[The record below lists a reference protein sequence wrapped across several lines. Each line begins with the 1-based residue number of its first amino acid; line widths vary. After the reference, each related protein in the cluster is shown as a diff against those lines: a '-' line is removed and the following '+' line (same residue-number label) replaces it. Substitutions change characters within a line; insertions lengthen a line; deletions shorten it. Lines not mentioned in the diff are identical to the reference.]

1 MDKKHSIVY
10 LLTLKDTIN
19 DLMGSSLM
27 GNRYTKALK
36 AGIESLS
43 SDDIEVTSN
52 KFVIK
57 VVNDKGNLYVKVFLK
72 KGGWLETHEYLAQD
86 LIDENMLGES

>member
-43 SDDIEVTSN
+43 SDDI
-52 KFVIK
+52 
-57 VVNDKGNLYVKVFLK
+57 
-72 KGGWLETHEYLAQD
+72 
-86 LIDENMLGES
+86 